1 MHVFSRFSSEA
12 TARAVTQAMQDRT
25 NIKIE
30 YEYAPT
36 SENIG
41 QWIVFTLDLDKHTF
55 GGFGP
60 TSLLDYGIQKALFNE
75 LAKRAPRSPLLDIW
89 HLQNKGFFYNFKGT
103 NGQLA

>member
-1 MHVFSRFSSEA
+1 MHVFSRFHSA
-12 TARAVTQAMQDRT
+12 TTARAVAEAMQGRT

-30 YEYAPT
+30 YEYSPT

-41 QWIVFTLDLDKHTF
+41 QWTVYTFDLDEHTF
-55 GGFGP
+55 AGFGP
-60 TSLLDYGIQKALFNE
+60 SALLDYGIQKALFDE
-75 LAKRAPRSPLLDIW
+75 LAQRAPRSPLLDIW